1 MPDKPVHLKPE
12 ITVGHI
18 LTTIALVLSILSMY
32 SSAKESRAKLD
43 TQIALLQQASTS
55 QEVAMKTLKSTIDV
69 RLDRMDTKLDRLLD
83 HMIETGDKK

>member
-1 MPDKPVHLKPE
+1 
-12 ITVGHI
+12 
-18 LTTIALVLSILSMY
+18 MY